1 MTPTTQPPKRAL
13 LLIHAHTYRAQPFLQ
28 AAQRAGIQAVM
39 GVDMDKA
46 LADYWDYPLGLDF
59 NDLDAATGAIVA
71 YAQERPLDAIIAVDD
86 KGSLL
91 AAQASQALG
100 LAHNAPAAAL
110 AARDKFT
117 MRTALAQAG
126 VLCPNFQRFTTDQ
139 DRFAI
144 ARQVE
149 YPCVVKP
156 LTLNGSRGVIRANH
170 AGEFANAVQWVES
183 ILTGNQPDAGPVPY
197 LVEEYIPGVE
207 VAVEGILDQG
217 KLTVLALFD
226 KPDPLEGPFFEETI
240 YVTPSRLPQET
251 QDAIAR
257 ATAAA
262 AAALGLQVGPVHAE
276 LRINDVGPWIVE
288 VAGRSIGG
296 LCSKTLQFGV
306 DAPLEELILRQAV
319 GLPMDSWQRVG
330 EARGVMMIPIPEAG
344 ILKKVEGV
352 ENAEAVPG
360 VTEIQIT
367 APLNYSITPLPAGDA
382 YLGFIFAAGQTPVS
396 VESALRA
403 AHARLRFTIVPEFV
417 LGFG

>member
-1 MTPTTQPPKRAL
+1 MTTTHDPKRAL

-46 LADYWDYPLGLDF
+46 LAEYWDYPLGINF
-59 NDLDAATGAIVA
+59 NDTEGATAAIIA
-71 YAQERPLDAIIAVDD
+71 YAQDRPLDAIIAVDD

-91 AAQASQALG
+91 AAQASLALG

-126 VLCPNFQRFTTDQ
+126 VPCPQFQRFTTDQ
-139 DRFAI
+139 DRFAV
-144 ARQVE
+144 AQTVA

-156 LTLNGSRGVIRANH
+156 LTLNGSRGVIRANDP
-170 AGEFANAVQWVES
+170 GEFANAVQWVQS
-183 ILTGNQPDAGPVPY
+183 ILTGDQPDAKPVPY

-207 VAVEGILDQG
+207 VAVEGILDRG
-217 KLTVLALFD
+217 KLTILALFD
-226 KPDPLEGPFFEETI
+226 KPDPLEGPFFEETLYI
-240 YVTPSRLPQET
+240 TPSRLPQAT
-251 QDAIAR
+251 QDAIAKT
-257 ATAAA
+257 TADA

-276 LRINDVGPWIVE
+276 LRINEAGAWIVE

-319 GLPMDSWQRVG
+319 GLPIDSWQRVG

-344 ILKKVEGV
+344 ILKKVTGV
-352 ENAEAVPG
+352 DKAEAVPG
-360 VTEIQIT
+360 ITEIQIT

-382 YLGFIFAAGQTPVS
+382 YLGFIFAQDTTPAD
-396 VESALRA
+396 VEAALRT
-403 AHARLRFTIVPEFV
+403 AHAHLRFTIVPEFV